1 MATQLA
7 ACCCIRRWGPRGRCP
22 AVVQHACQFNPSAAL
37 AGARNN
43 GTCASALPQVK
54 PKQGDAL
61 LFFNTHVNGSIDKHS
76 LHGGCPVVAGTKW
89 AMTKW

>member
-1 MATQLA
+1 MLCWGAVPPCQPKLYSLLQLLLHLSWRCSRA
-7 ACCCIRRWGPRGRCP
+7 PHLEPPSPRLPTRP
-22 AVVQHACQFNPSAAL
+22 PVD
-37 AGARNN
+37 
-43 GTCASALPQVK
+43 PQVK

>member
-1 MATQLA
+1 VL
-7 ACCCIRRWGPRGRCP
+7 
-22 AVVQHACQFNPSAAL
+22 PSAP
-37 AGARNN
+37 
-43 GTCASALPQVK
+43 CAQVK

-61 LFFNTHVNGSIDKHS
+61 LFWNTHVNGTIDKHS